1 MDWEDSHSFGQR
13 VPPLYVDI
21 KEILQEY
28 PDGQIFKVE
37 SQASV
42 NLYTYAWLDIVITML
57 LTSTSYVPKHDATCC
72 CMSVLVQNLIFSKN
86 IAYIHKVTKNVTQ
99 HFL

>member
-42 NLYTYAWLDIVITML
+42 NLHMHDWVTTLV
-57 LTSTSYVPKHDATCC
+57 TSTGWLC
-72 CMSVLVQNLIFSKN
+72 SK
-86 IAYIHKVTKNVTQ
+86 A
-99 HFL
+99 